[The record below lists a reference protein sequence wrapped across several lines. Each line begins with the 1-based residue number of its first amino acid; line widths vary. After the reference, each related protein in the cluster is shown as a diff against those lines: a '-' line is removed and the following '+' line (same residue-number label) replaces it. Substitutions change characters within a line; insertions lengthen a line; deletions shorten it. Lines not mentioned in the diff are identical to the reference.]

1 MTEKQALVTGAS
13 RGLGAHIATRL
24 VEQGWAVTGVGLRP
38 DDGMCTSRG
47 IRYLQVDLAKAG
59 AVEVL
64 ADRAESA
71 LDLVVHCA
79 VRYPETSSAAD
90 DMDDVFRVNAFA
102 PYRLTRALL
111 AGKDPAVFCSYV
123 LVNSEAVY
131 HADQD
136 SGVYAASKAALRVLS
151 TALAG
156 ECRSRNASAAT
167 LLLGSLATPDKVEQL
182 RRVAERRGL
191 PEDEVTRLFLRKSN
205 PGLQIDFLL
214 DLEAGFRSV
223 CYIESLGAA
232 ANGMLCRLDGGS
244 AGSLV

>member
-1 MTEKQALVTGAS
+1 MTEKHALVTGAS
-13 RGLGAHIATRL
+13 RGLGAHVATRL

-38 DDGMCTSRG
+38 DDGTCAGRG
-47 IRYLQVDLAKAG
+47 IRYLQLDLATEG
-59 AVEVL
+59 AVESLV
-64 ADRAESA
+64 DRAGSA

-79 VRYPETSSAAD
+79 VRYPEPAAD
-90 DMDDVFRVNAFA
+90 DLTEVFQVNAFA

-111 AGKDPAVFCSYV
+111 AAKDPAAFCSYV

-167 LLLGSLATPDKVEQL
+167 LLLGSLATPDKVAQL

-191 PEDEVTRLFLRKSN
+191 PEDEITRLFLRKSN

-214 DLEAGFRSV
+214 DLEAAFRSV
-223 CYIESLGAA
+223 CYIEDLGAA